1 MLKLEDEDLRLNSEY
16 EARIIEEARLK
27 AEQEKQE
34 LLKEGEEACLV
45 EDTIQEAK

>member
-34 LLKEGEEACLV
+34 LEGRRGGMPC
-45 EDTIQEAK
+45 